1 MYILLTNDD
10 GVNAQGLLV
19 LRQAIARIAEVAVV
33 APDHNWSAAGH
44 AKTMHK
50 PLRVNK
56 VTLPDGTPAYASS
69 GAPSD
74 CVALAVLGLLDRTPD
89 LVISGINHG
98 CNLGSDLTYSGTVT
112 AAMEGVIAGIRSMAV
127 SLDKAEGGDFR
138 FAAEIAAR
146 LAEEFVRSD
155 LAPDTLLNVNVPA
168 LPETEVKGLRVTR
181 LGRRIYRDALIARK
195 DPYGRDYYWIGGE
208 PPQGVMEEGTDVWAL
223 ANGYVSV
230 TPVHLDMTDYQTL
243 ERIRDWELR
252 IWCPFHAVEGGKGPD

>member
-1 MYILLTNDD
+1 
-10 GVNAQGLLV
+10 
-19 LRQAIARIAEVAVV
+19 
-33 APDHNWSAAGH
+33 
-44 AKTMHK
+44 MHK

-56 VTLPDGTPAYASS
+56 VTLPDGATAYASS

-127 SLDKAEGGDFR
+127 SLDKVEAGDFR
-138 FAAEIAAR
+138 FAAQTAAR
-146 LAEEFVRSD
+146 LAEEFVRSN

-168 LPETEVKGLRVTR
+168 LPETEIKGLRVTR
-181 LGRRIYRDALIARK
+181 LGRRIYHDALIARK

-208 PPQGVMEEGTDVWAL
+208 PPQGVMEEGTDVWAI
-223 ANGYVSV
+223 ANGYISV

-252 IWCPFHAVEGGKGPD
+252 LCCPFHAVESGKSPD